1 MGRPVRCARC
11 QERSGVILLLGSMAG
26 LLVSAVLLVVGL
38 RSGDRWLAVTA
49 VVAAVA
55 FMGAVVLFGVA
66 L

>member
-1 MGRPVRCARC
+1 M
-11 QERSGVILLLGSMAG
+11 ILLLGSMAG

-38 RSGDRWLAVTA
+38 RSGDRWLVVTA

>member
-1 MGRPVRCARC
+1 M
-11 QERSGVILLLGSMAG
+11 ILLLGSMAG

-49 VVAAVA
+49 VVAIVA
-55 FMGAVVLFGVA
+55 FMGAFVLFGVA

>member
-1 MGRPVRCARC
+1 M
-11 QERSGVILLLGSMAG
+11 ILLLGSMAG

-38 RSGDRWLAVTA
+38 RSGDRWLAVAA
-49 VVAAVA
+49 VVATVA

>member
-1 MGRPVRCARC
+1 MIPLFGA
-11 QERSGVILLLGSMAG
+11 MAG
-26 LLVSAVLLVVGL
+26 VLVSAVLLLVGL